1 MAYLFVDKFQIA
13 LVLSGFLVSWVVVVI
28 IYRLYLHPAAK
39 FAGPRVAAL
48 TYFYEFYY
56 DVWQGGQYTWKIR
69 DLHKQYVKK
78 VEKLCTRLEQKSYD
92 TIKIVSI
99 THAFVALT
107 LDIISRV
114 CFGYSY
120 ETLEPEEFAQQW
132 YHDMSSASRGTNLV
146 RHFPWVLQ
154 FVAWL
159 PKRMTQAAVE
169 GVLVAKKRRLDFVQR
184 VTAVVERHAQGQKP
198 PNDVFTVFDAML
210 DADVPHQEKSIARL
224 SEEAQTTIA
233 AGTLTTANAL
243 DATIYYLL
251 SNSECLS
258 RLREELHIA
267 MPDPALM
274 PSFVELERLPYL
286 TAVVSEG
293 LRLSKGVL
301 HRLARVSP
309 DVPYRHG
316 NVVIP
321 RGIAVSMS
329 SISVLEHTGIFPDPH
344 AFKPERWLPLDA
356 PEVRQRRKSL
366 IVFGGGSRMCVGLHL
381 AWAELYLT
389 VAAVVRRFGGRLSLH
404 DVVFE
409 RDVKITVDGFNAL
422 PSHESKG
429 LRVFVAAEIEKE
441 NAPARMTL

>member
-1 MAYLFVDKFQIA
+1 
-13 LVLSGFLVSWVVVVI
+13 
-28 IYRLYLHPAAK
+28 
-39 FAGPRVAAL
+39 
-48 TYFYEFYY
+48 
-56 DVWQGGQYTWKIR
+56 
-69 DLHKQYVKK
+69 
-78 VEKLCTRLEQKSYD
+78 
-92 TIKIVSI
+92 
-99 THAFVALT
+99 
-107 LDIISRV
+107 
-114 CFGYSY
+114 
-120 ETLEPEEFAQQW
+120 
-132 YHDMSSASRGTNLV
+132 
-146 RHFPWVLQ
+146 
-154 FVAWL
+154 
-159 PKRMTQAAVE
+159 MTQAAVE

>member
-1 MAYLFVDKFQIA
+1 WTRNSAFKTIE
-13 LVLSGFLVSWVVVVI
+13 
-28 IYRLYLHPAAK
+28 H
-39 FAGPRVAAL
+39 
-48 TYFYEFYY
+48 
-56 DVWQGGQYTWKIR
+56 
-69 DLHKQYVKK
+69 DLHKQRRNQLSPFFSKASIRTLEPFIVNK
-78 VEKLCTRLEQKSYD
+78 VEKLCARLEQKSCD
-92 TIKIVSI
+92 TNKVVSL

-120 ETLEPEEFAQQW
+120 ETLEREEFAQQW
-132 YHDMSSASRGTNLV
+132 YQDMSSASRGSNLV

-154 FVAWL
+154 LVAWL
-159 PKRMTQAAVE
+159 PKRMTQAAAE
-169 GVLVAKKRRLDFVQR
+169 SVLMAKKRRLDFVQR

-198 PNDVFTVFDAML
+198 PNDAFTVFNAML

-224 SEEAQTTIA
+224 SEEAQTTIG
-233 AGTLTTANAL
+233 AGALTTANAL

-251 SNSECLS
+251 SNPRCLS
-258 RLREELHIA
+258 RLREELRIA
-267 MPDPALM
+267 MPDLAVM

-309 DVPYRHG
+309 DLPYRYG

-321 RGIAVSMS
+321 RGVAVGMS
-329 SISVLEHTGIFPDPH
+329 SIGVLEHPGIFPDPH
-344 AFKPERWLPLDA
+344 TFKPERWLPLDA
-356 PEVRQRRKSL
+356 LEVRQRRKFL
-366 IVFGGGSRMCVGLHL
+366 VVFGGGSRMCVGLHL

-389 VAAVVRRFGGRLSLH
+389 VAAVVRRFGDRLSLH

-422 PSHESKG
+422 PSRESKG
-429 LRVFVAAEIEKE
+429 LRVLVAAEIEKE
-441 NAPARMTL
+441 NLLVRTTL